1 MRIGLTAK
9 GNFRRNDYTSDTNYW
24 VGSMGWGTTDL
35 ISVFTWGS
43 GFFDTWSNPA
53 NQPAGTSHWTG
64 VQSLHYVNAYNSG
77 YGWQLVGGPISG
89 AWWTSYWNTKRPWYK
104 LAMYSLNEYSSDFWA
119 SIMYDSNNSGYY
131 CDPDGTTNL
140 NVLNCISLT
149 ETSSIR
155 YKENVVS
162 LDNSLDR
169 VLLLRGVTYN
179 RKGSNDTE
187 IGVIAEEVADIVPE
201 IINFTKSG
209 EADSVSY
216 GRITALLI
224 EAIKEQQQ
232 QINELKALLGK

>member
-1 MRIGLTAK
+1 
-9 GNFRRNDYTSDTNYW
+9 
-24 VGSMGWGTTDL
+24 MGWGTTDF
-35 ISVFTWGS
+35 ISAFGWGS
-43 GFFDTWSNPA
+43 GFIDTWGGIPNSP
-53 NQPAGTSHWTG
+53 GDTSHYVG
-64 VQSLHYVNAYNSG
+64 VQAHHYVAGYNNG
-77 YGWQLVGGPISG
+77 YGIQIVGGPIQG
-89 AWWTSYWNTKRPWYK
+89 LWHTSYWNTKRAWYK
-104 LAMYSLNEYSSDFWA
+104 IAMYGLNESSGVFW
-119 SIMYDSNNSGYY
+119 STIIYDSNNSGYY

-162 LDNSLDR
+162 LNKSLDK

-179 RKGSNDTE
+179 RKGSDDTE